1 MVNNVY
7 IRGKTVDQVCEL
19 LSQMQGTL
27 TFVIAKSGS
36 APPAK
41 EPVKLNVNSNVQ
53 RKSSTSSH
61 DSTNS
66 FPNCKVIHYKAFFDY
81 NPADDLYIPCR
92 ELGVSFR
99 KGDLLHII
107 DSSDD
112 HWWQAFKVRP
122 TFFSVTSLCFFFSSP
137 VLFLIFLLLETLPFA
152 GGRHKSKFGWS
163 NSIVEISAHV
173 SLV

>member
-1 MVNNVY
+1 MILSEIFKNTKYRDIEILRFKNDYPTLPTTASKCSAALQEGDEILMVNNVF

-27 TFVIAKSGS
+27 TFVIAKSGH
-36 APPAK
+36 PPPPKEPAK
-41 EPVKLNVNSNVQ
+41 LNANSNVQ

-61 DSTNS
+61 DSANS

-81 NPADDLYIPCR
+81 NPAEDLYIPCR

-99 KGDLLHII
+99 RGDLLHII

-112 HWWQAFKVRP
+112 HWWQAFKVSFD
-122 TFFSVTSLCFFFSSP
+122 FFV
-137 VLFLIFLLLETLPFA
+137 
-152 GGRHKSKFGWS
+152 
-163 NSIVEISAHV
+163 
-173 SLV
+173 

>member
-1 MVNNVY
+1 MVNNVF

-27 TFVIAKSGS
+27 TFVIAKSGH
-36 APPAK
+36 PPPPKEPAK
-41 EPVKLNVNSNVQ
+41 LNANSNVQ

-61 DSTNS
+61 DSANS

-81 NPADDLYIPCR
+81 NPAEDLYIPCR

-99 KGDLLHII
+99 RGDLLHII

-112 HWWQAFKVRP
+112 HWWQAFKVSFD
-122 TFFSVTSLCFFFSSP
+122 FFV
-137 VLFLIFLLLETLPFA
+137 
-152 GGRHKSKFGWS
+152 
-163 NSIVEISAHV
+163 
-173 SLV
+173 